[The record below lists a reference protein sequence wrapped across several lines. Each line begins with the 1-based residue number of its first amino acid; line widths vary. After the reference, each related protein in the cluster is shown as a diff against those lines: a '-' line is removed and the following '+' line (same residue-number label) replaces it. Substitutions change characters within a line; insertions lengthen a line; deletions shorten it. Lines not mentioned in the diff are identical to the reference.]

1 MKGAREPIKKVIA
14 GSGAD
19 STGFEDME
27 IEIHHTT
34 ICIGTVSYLAPD
46 VVKTQPGVDLYR
58 AAGADVQ
65 EQIDMAL
72 LDHLHCWRT
81 VVFVGG
87 DQARRE
93 AQAYGV
99 AWIEDTPAVNRKLLE
114 FWCNTPPGCD
124 SP

>member
-1 MKGAREPIKKVIA
+1 M
-14 GSGAD
+14 
-19 STGFEDME
+19 T
-27 IEIHHTT
+27 HHTT
-34 ICIGTVSYLAPD
+34 ICVGTVSHLDPEILK
-46 VVKTQPGVDLYR
+46 VQPGADLYNVV
-58 AAGADVQ
+58 GSDVQ

-87 DQARRE
+87 DEARRE

-99 AWIEDTPAVNRKLLE
+99 AWIEDTPAVHDELME
-114 FWCNTPPGCD
+114 FWRTTSPVCD